1 MAGPLFKSRSGMKGS
16 ERCLRCLRSVLRVEL
31 LLRDARAHDPRGG
44 LAARDDVAGL
54 VDDLGA
60 APFLVSQGLHTVLPL
75 LALDKLHVS
84 SCPALGV
91 VPSEEVDAERVAV
104 EARQGDELPAEAQ
117 LREVPDE
124 TLHLGVGHAGTVP
137 IEGGAQIVGEHLV
150 GHSGLDLGGELDRLA
165 EDRLAR
171 LHPDAV
177 GIRGKRNGTLDAEVS
192 GTLDAVVALD
202 RACGVPIEVDVTGA
216 KGSGGFAHVPQGHLQ
231 GVLEP
236 LGRINALRL
245 QHLGHGIRVGHAAG
259 TVLPV
264 LVSTLL
270 DRIEERLA
278 VLDGGTLDVGVVD
291 RIDVGVDHGGGLRIG
306 ARDKNQRRVEDVG
319 LQAAGNEALDVL
331 PRRYQDLAAHV
342 PALLRAWLLILDVD
356 ARSAVLDEHLCE
368 LHGRR
373 KTSVT
378 SVRIRDDG
386 IEVIHHRSLGA
397 LLGRHAAALFVLL
410 PVMEQLGLEELIHL
424 VRHRVVR
431 VVRNVGAGL
440 IGGRGRG
447 ARLPA
452 AYIDRGNV
460 LRHLHHLHGV
470 QGSKGMGASS
480 LRLVVAQHGVELLR
494 DLRPG
499 EMERHGPLQL
509 HDVLRLVGT
518 DGVLEAIAAH
528 PSGHGLHP
536 GVEVTVL

>member
-1 MAGPLFKSRSGMKGS
+1 MLG
-16 ERCLRCLRSVLRVEL
+16 VEL
-31 LLRDARAHDPRGG
+31 LLCDTRAHDTCGG
-44 LAARDDVAGL
+44 LATRDNVAGL

-104 EARQGDELPAEAQ
+104 EARQGDKLPAESQ
-117 LREVPDE
+117 LRKIPDE
-124 TLHLGVGHAGTVP
+124 GLHLGIGHAGGIPV
-137 IEGGAQIVGEHLV
+137 EGGAQVVGEHLV
-150 GHSGLDLGGELDRLA
+150 RNRGLHRRGEVLGLA
-165 EDRLAR
+165 QNGLPR
-171 LHPDAV
+171 LHPHAVAV
-177 GIRGKRNGTLDAEVS
+177 GSEGDGALDAEVR
-192 GTLDAVVALD
+192 GALDAVVALN
-202 RACGVPIEVDVTGA
+202 RARGVPVEVDVAGA
-216 KGSGGFAHVPQGHLQ
+216 ESGGGLLHLRQ
-231 GVLEP
+231 RHLHGILEP
-236 LGRINALRL
+236 LGRVHALRL
-245 QHLGHGIRVGHAAG
+245 QNLGHSIGVCHGASAL
-259 TVLPV
+259 LPV
-264 LVSTLL
+264 LVGALL
-270 DRIEERLA
+270 DRFVERFDTCHGCA
-278 VLDGGTLDVGVVD
+278 LDVGMVD
-291 RIDVGVDHGGGLRIG
+291 GVYVRVNHGGGLSIS
-306 ARDKNQRRVEDVG
+306 ARHNDERRVEHIG
-319 LQAAGNEALDVL
+319 LQTASDEALDVL
-331 PRRYQDLAAHV
+331 PSGHQDLAAHV
-342 PALLRAWLLILDVD
+342 AALFGARLLVLDVD
-356 ARSAVLDEHLCE
+356 SRGTVLHKHLGE
-368 LHGRR
+368 LHRR
-373 KTSVT
+373 CKSSVAG
-378 SVRIRDDG
+378 VRIRDDG
-386 IEVIHHRSLGA
+386 VEVVHNGSLGA

>member
-1 MAGPLFKSRSGMKGS
+1 MVDG
-16 ERCLRCLRSVLRVEL
+16 VYVRV
-31 LLRDARAHDPRGG
+31 
-44 LAARDDVAGL
+44 
-54 VDDLGA
+54 
-60 APFLVSQGLHTVLPL
+60 
-75 LALDKLHVS
+75 
-84 SCPALGV
+84 
-91 VPSEEVDAERVAV
+91 
-104 EARQGDELPAEAQ
+104 
-117 LREVPDE
+117 
-124 TLHLGVGHAGTVP
+124 
-137 IEGGAQIVGEHLV
+137 
-150 GHSGLDLGGELDRLA
+150 
-165 EDRLAR
+165 
-171 LHPDAV
+171 
-177 GIRGKRNGTLDAEVS
+177 N
-192 GTLDAVVALD
+192 
-202 RACGVPIEVDVTGA
+202 
-216 KGSGGFAHVPQGHLQ
+216 
-231 GVLEP
+231 
-236 LGRINALRL
+236 
-245 QHLGHGIRVGHAAG
+245 
-259 TVLPV
+259 
-264 LVSTLL
+264 
-270 DRIEERLA
+270 
-278 VLDGGTLDVGVVD
+278 
-291 RIDVGVDHGGGLRIG
+291 HGGGLSIS
-306 ARDKNQRRVEDVG
+306 ARHNDERRVEHIG
-319 LQAAGNEALDVL
+319 LQTASDEALDVL
-331 PRRYQDLAAHV
+331 PSGHQDLAAHV
-342 PALLRAWLLILDVD
+342 AALFGARLLVLDVD
-356 ARSAVLDEHLCE
+356 SRGTVLHKHLGE
-368 LHGRR
+368 LHRR
-373 KTSVT
+373 CKSSVAG
-378 SVRIRDDG
+378 VRIRDDG
-386 IEVIHHRSLGA
+386 VEVVHNGSLGA

>member
-1 MAGPLFKSRSGMKGS
+1 MLG
-16 ERCLRCLRSVLRVEL
+16 VEL
-31 LLRDARAHDPRGG
+31 LLCDTRAHDTCGG
-44 LAARDDVAGL
+44 LATRDNVAGL

-104 EARQGDELPAEAQ
+104 EARQGDKLPAESQ
-117 LREVPDE
+117 LRKIPDE
-124 TLHLGVGHAGTVP
+124 GLHLGIGHAGGIPV
-137 IEGGAQIVGEHLV
+137 EGGAQVVGEHLV
-150 GHSGLDLGGELDRLA
+150 RNRGLHRRGEVLGLA
-165 EDRLAR
+165 QNGLPR
-171 LHPDAV
+171 LHPHAVAV
-177 GIRGKRNGTLDAEVS
+177 GSEGDGALDAEVR
-192 GTLDAVVALD
+192 GALDAVVALN
-202 RACGVPIEVDVTGA
+202 RARGVPVEVDVAGA
-216 KGSGGFAHVPQGHLQ
+216 ESGGGLLHLRQ
-231 GVLEP
+231 RHLHGILEP
-236 LGRINALRL
+236 LGRVHALRL
-245 QHLGHGIRVGHAAG
+245 QNLGHSIGVCHSAR
-259 TVLPV
+259 TLLPV

-342 PALLRAWLLILDVD
+342 PTLLRAWLLILDVD